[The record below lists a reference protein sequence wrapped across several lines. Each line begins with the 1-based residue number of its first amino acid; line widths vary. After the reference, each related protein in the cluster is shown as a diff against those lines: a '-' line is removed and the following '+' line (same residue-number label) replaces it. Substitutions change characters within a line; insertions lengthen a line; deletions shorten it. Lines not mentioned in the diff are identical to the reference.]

1 MKSTST
7 MTDKNAPL
15 RIWIDADAC
24 PGEVKGVVFKAAQR
38 HRTPVM
44 LVANCVIKAPPQYR
58 NVESIAVSQDANAAD
73 RYIAEHSS
81 PGDIAITADL
91 PLAGD
96 LVAKQVV
103 VIDPR
108 GEEYNADTISSRLSM
123 RDFMDDMRGAGMV
136 TGGAAPYNNQDKH
149 AFAATFDRLYTRV
162 LRKREPKH

>member
-1 MKSTST
+1 M
-7 MTDKNAPL
+7 

-24 PGEVKGVVFKAAQR
+24 PGEVKSIVFKAA
-38 HRTPVM
+38 HRQKTPVI

-58 NVESIAVSQDANAAD
+58 NVESVAVSQDANAAD
-73 RYIAEHSS
+73 RYIVEHSIA
-81 PGDIAITADL
+81 GDLAITADL

-96 LVAKQVV
+96 LVAKQVI

-136 TGGAAPYNNQDKH
+136 TGGAAPYNNQNKH
-149 AFAATFDRLYTRV
+149 AFASTFDRLYTRA
-162 LRKREPKH
+162 LRRIASKR